1 MASIKNRVAAAF
13 AAVAALLA
21 AFVLAPV
28 ASAADYGTVVPSIS
42 GNTVTVTVTV
52 TDDLYNQGYTQ
63 VYVTAD
69 DTFVENIVQV
79 ANKTWGPFTLS
90 TTSPHTATLKY
101 TFKDCVSSATFSA
114 YAKNPSTGN
123 TQAIDS
129 ATVKA
134 PTAGNCTASND
145 GTTNGS
151 SSSATSS
158 TTGSASSNKLAKTG
172 TVMLPYLTAV
182 AVLAVAGAAVFAVR
196 RSLNRR

>member
-1 MASIKNRVAAAF
+1 MTSIKNRVMTALAAVVAMFAAF
-13 AAVAALLA
+13 A
-21 AFVLAPV
+21 LAPA
-28 ASAADYGTVVPSIS
+28 ASAADYGTVVPSVS
-42 GNTVTVTVTV
+42 GNTATVTVTV

-69 DTFVENIVQV
+69 DTLVGDIVQV

-90 TTSPHTATLKY
+90 TTSPHTATLKHI
-101 TFKDCVSSATFSA
+101 FKDCVSSATFSA

-134 PTAGNCTASND
+134 PAVGNCAASND

-151 SSSATSS
+151 SSST
-158 TTGSASSNKLAKTG
+158 TTGSSSNKLAKTG
-172 TVMLPYLTAV
+172 AVMLPYMAAV
-182 AVLAVAGAAVFAVR
+182 AALAVAGGAVFAVR
-196 RSLNRR
+196 RSMNR